1 MKISLVTPAGARSRS
16 GNRTTADRWARFL
29 RQMDHEVLVE
39 EVWGGEPSDV
49 MIALHTR
56 RSHSSIKRYA
66 TAHPGHPLVAVLT
79 GTDLYRDIRFD
90 EDAQGSLELAT
101 RVVVLQEA
109 GLAELEPRHRA
120 KARVIYQ
127 SAEPIRPQPQ
137 AQTFFGVCVV
147 GNLRAEKDPFRCAL
161 AARLLPPASRIRITH
176 AGKAH
181 SEEFAGRARALAAV
195 EPRYRWLDE
204 VPRWRVRRLLSRA
217 RLLVQSSV
225 MEGGANAVT
234 EALAAGVP
242 VIASRIAGN
251 VGMLGEDYPGYYP
264 VGDEKALALLLE
276 QTETNAAF
284 HELLKARCA
293 ARRPL
298 TLPEREREALGDLI
312 EEAGRNFPEDR
323 TPAQGKGWESFAQK
337 VGGEF
342 YTWWFRPEQNT
353 TFCSRL

>member
-1 MKISLVTPAGARSRS
+1 MKISLVTPAGAGSRS

-29 RQMDHEVLVE
+29 RQLGHVVLVE
-39 EVWGGEPSDV
+39 EAWGGERSDL

-56 RSHSSIKRYA
+56 RSHPSISRYA
-66 TAHPGHPLVAVLT
+66 AVHPDHPLIVVLT

-90 EDAQGSLELAT
+90 EDAQDSLRLAT

-120 KARVIYQ
+120 KARVVYQ

-137 AQTFFGVCVV
+137 AKTFFDVCVV
-147 GNLRAEKDPFRCAL
+147 GNLRAEKDPFRSAL

-181 SEEFAGRARALAAV
+181 GEEFAERAGALASA
-195 EPRYRWLDE
+195 EPRYRWLGE

-225 MEGGANAVT
+225 MEGGANAVA

-251 VGMLGEDYPGYYP
+251 VGMLGEDYPGYFP

-276 QTETNAAF
+276 QTETDAAF
-284 HELLKARCA
+284 YGLLEERCA
-293 ARRPL
+293 ARRSL
-298 TLPEREREALGDLI
+298 TLPEREREALGELI
-312 EEAGRNFPEDR
+312 EEVARDSSNGQEQ
-323 TPAQGKGWESFAQK
+323 TH
-337 VGGEF
+337 GGEVILLP
-342 YTWWFRPEQNT
+342 WMKKRA
-353 TFCSRL
+353 

>member
-1 MKISLVTPAGARSRS
+1 MRTHEAERRSVKISLVTPAGPGSRS

-29 RQMDHEVLVE
+29 RQLGHAVLVE
-39 EVWGGEPSDV
+39 EVWSGEISGLMV
-49 MIALHTR
+49 ALHTR
-56 RSHSSIKRYA
+56 RSHPSIKRYA
-66 TAHPGHPLVAVLT
+66 TVHPGHPLVVVLT

-90 EDAQGSLELAT
+90 EDAQDSLRLAT

-109 GLAELEPRHRA
+109 GLAELEPRHRE

-127 SAEPIRPQPQ
+127 SAEPIRPQPR
-137 AQTFFGVCVV
+137 AKTFFDVCVV

-161 AARLLPPASRIRITH
+161 AARLLPPASRVRITH
-176 AGKAH
+176 AGKAQD
-181 SEEFAGRARALAAV
+181 EEFAERARELASA
-195 EPRYRWLDE
+195 EPRYRWLGE

-225 MEGGANAVT
+225 MEGGANAVA

-264 VGDEKALALLLE
+264 LGDEKALALLVE
-276 QTETNAAF
+276 RTETDAAF
-284 HELLKARCA
+284 YESLQARCA

-298 TLPEREREALGDLI
+298 TLPERERGALGGLV
-312 EEAGRNFPEDR
+312 EEVAGGSPVGR
-323 TPAQGKGWESFAQK
+323 AQAT
-337 VGGEF
+337 GGEVILAPW
-342 YTWWFRPEQNT
+342 TKKRA
-353 TFCSRL
+353 

>member
-1 MKISLVTPAGARSRS
+1 MMTGRIGMKISLITPAGARSRS

-29 RQMDHEVLVE
+29 RQMGHEVLLE
-39 EVWGGEPSDV
+39 EAWSGEISDL

-56 RSHSSIKRYA
+56 RSHPSISRYA
-66 TAHPGHPLVAVLT
+66 ASHPGHPLIVVLT

-90 EDAQGSLELAT
+90 EDAQDSLRLAT

-137 AQTFFGVCVV
+137 AQTFFDVCVV

-161 AARLLPPASRIRITH
+161 AARSLPSASRIRITH

-181 SEEFAGRARALAAV
+181 SEEFAGRARALASA

-217 RLLVQSSV
+217 HLLVQSSV
-225 MEGGANAVT
+225 MEGGANAVA

-251 VGMLGEDYPGYYP
+251 VGMLGENYPGYYP

-276 QTETNAAF
+276 QTETDATF
-284 HELLKARCA
+284 HKLLKARCA

-298 TLPEREREALGDLI
+298 TLPEREREALGDLL
-312 EEAGRNFPEDR
+312 EEVGRNISEDH
-323 TPAQGKGWESFAQK
+323 TPAQGMGREVILTPWTRKRA
-337 VGGEF
+337 
-342 YTWWFRPEQNT
+342 
-353 TFCSRL
+353 

>member
-1 MKISLVTPAGARSRS
+1 MKISLITPASARSRS

-29 RQMDHEVLVE
+29 RQLGHSVQVE
-39 EVWGGEPSDV
+39 EVWSSGRSDL

-56 RSHSSIKRYA
+56 RSHPSIRRYTA
-66 TAHPGHPLVAVLT
+66 AHPDHPLVAVLT

-90 EDAQGSLELAT
+90 EDARDSLNLAT

-109 GLAELEPRHRA
+109 GLDELEPRHRA

-127 SAEPIRPQPQ
+127 SAEPIRPQPP
-137 AQTFFGVCVV
+137 AKTFFDVCVV

-161 AARLLPPASRIRITH
+161 AARYLPSASRVRITH

-181 SEEFAGRARALAAV
+181 SEEFAGRARAFMSA
-195 EPRYRWLDE
+195 EPRYRWLGE

-217 RLLVQSSV
+217 RLLMQSSL
-225 MEGGANAVT
+225 MEGGANAVV

-242 VIASRIAGN
+242 VIASRVPGN

-276 QTETNAAF
+276 RAETDEAF
-284 HELLKARCA
+284 YESLKVRCA

-298 TLPEREREALGDLI
+298 TLPERERGALGDLI
-312 EEAGRNFPEDR
+312 EEAARVCRKNHAQTQRRDR
-323 TPAQGKGWESFAQK
+323 RVILAPWTKKRA
-337 VGGEF
+337 
-342 YTWWFRPEQNT
+342 
-353 TFCSRL
+353 

>member
-1 MKISLVTPAGARSRS
+1 MKISLVTPAGAKSRS

-29 RQMDHEVLVE
+29 RQMGHEVLIE
-39 EVWGGEPSDV
+39 ETWGGGRSDL

-56 RSHSSIKRYA
+56 RSHPSISRYA
-66 TAHPGHPLVAVLT
+66 AGHPDRPLIVVLT

-90 EDAQGSLELAT
+90 EDARDSLGLAT

-127 SAEPIRPQPQ
+127 SADPIRPQPK
-137 AQTFFGVCVV
+137 AKTFFDVCVV

-161 AARLLPPASRIRITH
+161 AARSLPSTSRIRITH
-176 AGKAH
+176 AGKAQ
-181 SEEFAGRARALAAV
+181 SEEFAGRARAMASA
-195 EPRYRWLDE
+195 EPRYRWLGE

-217 RLLVQSSV
+217 HLLVQSSV
-225 MEGGANAVT
+225 MEGGANAVA

-276 QTETNAAF
+276 RSESDAAF
-284 HELLKARCA
+284 RETLKARCA
-293 ARRPL
+293 ARRPW
-298 TLPEREREALGDLI
+298 TLPERERGALGDLI
-312 EEAGRNFPEDR
+312 EEVAGGSANGR
-323 TPAQGKGWESFAQK
+323 AQRP
-337 VGGEF
+337 VGRL
-342 YTWWFRPEQNT
+342 Y
-353 TFCSRL
+353 SRHG

>member
-29 RQMDHEVLVE
+29 RQLGHEVLVE
-39 EVWGGEPSDV
+39 EAWSGKISDL

-56 RSHSSIKRYA
+56 RSHPSIRGYA
-66 TAHPGHPLVAVLT
+66 ASHPDHPLIVVLT

-90 EDAQGSLELAT
+90 EDAQDSLELAT

-109 GLAELEPRHRA
+109 GLAELELRHRE

-137 AQTFFGVCVV
+137 AKTFFDVCVV

-161 AARLLPPASRIRITH
+161 AARSLPPASRIRITH

-181 SEEFAGRARALAAV
+181 SEEFAWRARALASA
-195 EPRYRWLDE
+195 EPRYRWLGE

-217 RLLVQSSV
+217 HLLVQSSV
-225 MEGGANAVT
+225 MEGGANAVA
-234 EALAAGVP
+234 EALATGVP
-242 VIASRIAGN
+242 VIASRTAGN
-251 VGMLGEDYPGYYP
+251 VGMLGENYPGYYP
-264 VGDEKALALLLE
+264 VGDEKALARLLE
-276 QTETNAAF
+276 QTETDATF

-298 TLPEREREALGDLI
+298 TLPERERAALDALLKEVGSGDH
-312 EEAGRNFPEDR
+312 N
-323 TPAQGKGWESFAQK
+323 PAHESSHQ
-337 VGGEF
+337 V
-342 YTWWFRPEQNT
+342 Y
-353 TFCSRL
+353 SRHG

>member
-1 MKISLVTPAGARSRS
+1 MR
-16 GNRTTADRWARFL
+16 
-29 RQMDHEVLVE
+29 HEVSLE
-39 EVWGGEPSDV
+39 EVWSGQISDL

-56 RSHSSIKRYA
+56 RSHPSIGRYA
-66 TAHPGHPLVAVLT
+66 ASHPDHPLIVVLT

-90 EDAQGSLELAT
+90 EDAQNSLEIAT
-101 RVVVLQEA
+101 RIVVLQEA
-109 GLAELEPRHRA
+109 GLAELEVRHRA

-137 AQTFFGVCVV
+137 AKTFFDICVV
-147 GNLRAEKDPFRCAL
+147 GNLRTEKDPFRCAL
-161 AARLLPPASRIRITH
+161 AARSLPSTSRIRITH

-181 SEEFAGRARALAAV
+181 SEEFAEQARALMSA
-195 EPRYRWLDE
+195 EPRYRWLGE

-217 RLLVQSSV
+217 HVLVQSSV

-251 VGMLGEDYPGYYP
+251 IGMLGEEYPGYYP
-264 VGDEKALALLLE
+264 VGDEKALARLLE
-276 QTETNAAF
+276 RTETDAAF

-298 TLPEREREALGDLI
+298 TAPEREREALGGLL
-312 EEAGRNFPEDR
+312 EEVGWGSGDHV
-323 TPAQGKGWESFAQK
+323 PAQESSPE
-337 VGGEF
+337 VIL
-342 YTWWFRPEQNT
+342 RPWT
-353 TFCSRL
+353 RKRA

>member
-1 MKISLVTPAGARSRS
+1 MKISLITPAGAHSRS

-29 RQMDHEVLVE
+29 RQLGHEVLVE
-39 EVWGGEPSDV
+39 VTWGGEPSDV

-56 RSHSSIKRYA
+56 RSHSSIERYA
-66 TAHPGHPLVAVLT
+66 TSGHPLVAVLT

-90 EDAQGSLELAT
+90 EDAQDSLRLAT

-109 GLAELEPRHRA
+109 GLAELEPRHRE

-127 SAEPIRPQPQ
+127 SAEPIRPQPK
-137 AQTFFGVCVV
+137 AKIFFDVCVV

-161 AARLLPPASRIRITH
+161 AARFLPPASRVRITH

-181 SEEFAGRARALAAV
+181 SEEFAERARELASA
-195 EPRYRWLDE
+195 EPRYGWLGE
-204 VPRWRVRRLLSRA
+204 VPRWRVRRLLSRT

-225 MEGGANAVT
+225 MEGGANAVV

-264 VGDEKALALLLE
+264 VGDEKALALLLR
-276 QTETNAAF
+276 QAETDAAF
-284 HELLKARCA
+284 YELLEERCA
-293 ARRPL
+293 ARHTL
-298 TLPEREREALGDLI
+298 TLPERERGALGGLI
-312 EEAGRNFPEDR
+312 EEVAGDSPNGRGQATD
-323 TPAQGKGWESFAQK
+323 
-337 VGGEF
+337 GEVILAPW
-342 YTWWFRPEQNT
+342 TKKRV
-353 TFCSRL
+353 

>member
-1 MKISLVTPAGARSRS
+1 P
-16 GNRTTADRWARFL
+16 
-29 RQMDHEVLVE
+29 VE
-39 EVWGGEPSDV
+39 EAWSGEISDL

-56 RSHSSIKRYA
+56 RSHPSISRYA
-66 TAHPGHPLVAVLT
+66 ASHPGHPLIAVLT

-90 EDAQGSLELAT
+90 EDAQDSLRLAT

-109 GLAELEPRHRA
+109 GLAELEPRHLE

-127 SAEPIRPQPQ
+127 SAEPIRPQPR
-137 AQTFFGVCVV
+137 AKTFFDVCVV

-181 SEEFAGRARALAAV
+181 NEEFAGRARALASA
-195 EPRYRWLDE
+195 EPRYRWLGE

-225 MEGGANAVT
+225 MEGGANAVA

-264 VGDEKALALLLE
+264 VGDEEALALLLE
-276 QTETNAAF
+276 QTETDAAF

-298 TLPEREREALGDLI
+298 TLPERERGALGDLI
-312 EEAGRNFPEDR
+312 EEVAGASPDNR
-323 TPAQGKGWESFAQK
+323 TGDG
-337 VGGEF
+337 
-342 YTWWFRPEQNT
+342 
-353 TFCSRL
+353 

>member
-29 RQMDHEVLVE
+29 RQLGHEVLVE
-39 EVWGGEPSDV
+39 EAWSGEISDL

-56 RSHSSIKRYA
+56 RSHPSISRYA
-66 TAHPGHPLVAVLT
+66 ASYPDHPLVAVLT

-90 EDAQGSLELAT
+90 EDAQDSLRLAT
-101 RVVVLQEA
+101 LVVVLQEA
-109 GLAELEPRHRA
+109 GLAELELRHHA

-127 SAEPIRPQPQ
+127 SAESIRPQPQ
-137 AQTFFGVCVV
+137 AKTFFDVCVV

-161 AARLLPPASRIRITH
+161 AARSLPSTSRIRITH

-181 SEEFAGRARALAAV
+181 SQEFAERARALASA
-195 EPRYRWLDE
+195 EPRYRWLGE

-225 MEGGANAVT
+225 MEGGANAVA

-276 QTETNAAF
+276 QTETDTAF

-298 TLPEREREALGDLI
+298 TLPERERGALGGLI
-312 EEAGRNFPEDR
+312 EEVAGVSPDGQ
-323 TPAQGKGWESFAQK
+323 AQAT
-337 VGGEF
+337 GGEVILMPW
-342 YTWWFRPEQNT
+342 TKKRA
-353 TFCSRL
+353 

>member
-29 RQMDHEVLVE
+29 RQMGHEVLVE
-39 EVWGGEPSDV
+39 EVWSGERSDL

-56 RSHSSIKRYA
+56 RSYPSISRYA
-66 TAHPGHPLVAVLT
+66 AVHPDHPLVAVLT

-90 EDAQGSLELAT
+90 EDAQASLRLAT
-101 RVVVLQEA
+101 LVVVLQEA
-109 GLAELEPRHRA
+109 GLAELEPRHRE

-137 AQTFFGVCVV
+137 AKTFFDVCVI

-176 AGKAH
+176 AGKAQ
-181 SEEFAGRARALAAV
+181 SEEFAARARALAAV

-276 QTETNAAF
+276 RTETDAAF
-284 HELLKARCA
+284 HEVLKARCA

-312 EEAGRNFPEDR
+312 EEVGRNFSEDHD
-323 TPAQGKGWESFAQK
+323 PAQGTGREVILAPWMKKRA
-337 VGGEF
+337 
-342 YTWWFRPEQNT
+342 
-353 TFCSRL
+353 

>member
-1 MKISLVTPAGARSRS
+1 MKISLVTPAGAGSRS

-29 RQMDHEVLVE
+29 RQLGHEVLVE
-39 EVWGGEPSDV
+39 EVWGGEPSDL

-56 RSHSSIKRYA
+56 RSHPSIKRYA
-66 TAHPGHPLVAVLT
+66 TVHPGHPLVVVLT

-90 EDAQGSLELAT
+90 EDARDSLRLAT

-109 GLAELEPRHRA
+109 GLAELEAGHRA

-127 SAEPIRPQPQ
+127 SAEPIRPQ
-137 AQTFFGVCVV
+137 AKAKTFFDVCVV

-161 AARLLPPASRIRITH
+161 AAKSLPSNSRVRITH

-181 SEEFAGRARALAAV
+181 DEDFAERARELAST
-195 EPRYRWLDE
+195 EPRYHWLGE

-225 MEGGANAVT
+225 MEGGANAVG

-264 VGDEKALALLLE
+264 VGDERALALLLE
-276 QTETNAAF
+276 RTETDAAF
-284 HELLKARCA
+284 YELLEARCA

-298 TLPEREREALGDLI
+298 TLPELERGALGDLI
-312 EEAGRNFPEDR
+312 EEVAGDSLDGR
-323 TPAQGKGWESFAQK
+323 AQAMNREVILAPWTKKRA
-337 VGGEF
+337 
-342 YTWWFRPEQNT
+342 
-353 TFCSRL
+353 

>member
-1 MKISLVTPAGARSRS
+1 MKISLITPAGARSRS
-16 GNRTTADRWARFL
+16 GNRATADRWARFL
-29 RQMDHEVLVE
+29 IELGHEVLVE
-39 EVWGGEPSDV
+39 EAWGGERSDL

-90 EDAQGSLELAT
+90 DDAQDSLRLAT

-109 GLAELEPRHRA
+109 GLAELEPRHRK

-127 SAEPIRPQPQ
+127 SAEPIRPQPR
-137 AQTFFGVCVV
+137 AQTFFDVCVV
-147 GNLRAEKDPFRCAL
+147 GNLRAEKDPFRCAM
-161 AARLLPPASRIRITH
+161 AARLLPPASRVRITH
-176 AGKAH
+176 AGKAQN
-181 SEEFAGRARALAAV
+181 ERFAERARALASA
-195 EPRYRWLDE
+195 EPRYRWLGE

-217 RLLVQSSV
+217 RLLVQTSV
-225 MEGGANAVT
+225 MEGGANAVA

-264 VGDEKALALLLE
+264 VGDEEALALLLE
-276 QTETNAAF
+276 QTESDAAF
-284 HELLKARCA
+284 HESLEARCA

-298 TLPEREREALGDLI
+298 TLPERERGALGGLI
-312 EEAGRNFPEDR
+312 EEVAGGSPEVQEQTQGDGVIL
-323 TPAQGKGWESFAQK
+323 TPWTKKRA
-337 VGGEF
+337 
-342 YTWWFRPEQNT
+342 
-353 TFCSRL
+353 